1 MYKFKKLIL
10 PLFLTLVLLVLGSLL
25 TLFHFLPPRFV
36 DIAQSKGHILLIIT
50 LAWSVIALLKVFRD
64 LLLSKFDI
72 SKADNLKSRK
82 VHTQVNI
89 FTNIITFFIVL
100 IALGFILI
108 SFEQI
113 RKIGIGLFASAGIAG
128 IVLGFAAQRVI
139 GAVIAGI
146 QIAFT
151 QPFRIDDAVIIEN
164 EWGWIE
170 EINLNYVVVRIWD
183 KRRLIVPST
192 YFIEKPFQNWTR
204 NSAEIVGT
212 VFIYADYTLPVQ
224 ALRDELTRILNTTSL
239 WDGQVNVLQVTDAKE
254 STMEL
259 RALVSAHN
267 SPTAWDLRVYV
278 REKLI
283 EFMQKNYPDSLPKTR
298 IQLQDKSKT

>member
-25 TLFHFLPPRFV
+25 TLFHFLPPRV
-36 DIAQSKGHILLIIT
+36 IELAQSKGHLLLIVT
-50 LAWSVIALLKVFRD
+50 LAWSAIALLKVFRTI
-64 LLLSKFDI
+64 LLSKFDI

-89 FTNIITFFIVL
+89 FTNIITFFIVF

-108 SFEQI
+108 SFEPI

-128 IVLGFAAQRVI
+128 IILGLAAQRVI

-224 ALRDELTRILNTTSL
+224 SLRDELTRILNTTSL

-278 REKLI
+278 REKMI

-298 IQLQDKSKT
+298 IQLQDKLKA

>member
-108 SFEQI
+108 SFEPI